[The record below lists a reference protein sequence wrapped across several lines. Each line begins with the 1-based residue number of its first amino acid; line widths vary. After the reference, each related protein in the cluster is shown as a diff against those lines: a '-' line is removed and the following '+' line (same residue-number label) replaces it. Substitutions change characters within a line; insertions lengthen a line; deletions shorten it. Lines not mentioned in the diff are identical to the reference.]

1 MESLFAPAEL
11 QRRMEIWCEKETRA
25 DRSSGIWIERS
36 KLSWMV
42 SPALS
47 SRIRLVV
54 LKPKAELT

>member
-1 MESLFAPAEL
+1 
-11 QRRMEIWCEKETRA
+11 MEIWCEKETRA